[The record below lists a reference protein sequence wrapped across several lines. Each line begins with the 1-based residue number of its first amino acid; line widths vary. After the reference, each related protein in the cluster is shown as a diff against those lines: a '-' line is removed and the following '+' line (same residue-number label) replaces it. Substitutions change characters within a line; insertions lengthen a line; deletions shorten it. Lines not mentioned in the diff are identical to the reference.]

1 MAFFI
6 AVIKITNQT
15 AVTCGLS
22 IYSG

>member
-15 AVTCGLS
+15 AVTCGLA